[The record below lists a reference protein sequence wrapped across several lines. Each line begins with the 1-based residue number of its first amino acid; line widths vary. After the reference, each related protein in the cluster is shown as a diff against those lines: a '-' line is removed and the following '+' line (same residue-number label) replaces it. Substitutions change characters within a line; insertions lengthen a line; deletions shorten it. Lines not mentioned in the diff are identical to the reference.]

1 MAILQCM
8 NELAGRAE
16 LQEALQQDSSFAC
29 VRAWARGRGGSETDQ
44 NGSRLLDLHVWWWW
58 ITRPGAEKMSTSD
71 LNLNHNNAQRRQ
83 QTELAQ
89 SYDAETNVGRSTRA
103 VNLQTRGRYYCRLG
117 P

>member
-1 MAILQCM
+1 MLYSK
-8 NELAGRAE
+8 LR
-16 LQEALQQDSSFAC
+16 LLRAC

-44 NGSRLLDLHVWWWW
+44 SGSRPLDLHEWWWW

-103 VNLQTRGRYYCRLG
+103 EICRLAGDNFADWG
-117 P
+117 PEEKRV